1 MMIDR
6 GFLYEIF
13 ESIQGEGI
21 YCGQRQTFVR
31 FAGCNLDCGYCDTPA
46 AMEEK
51 PAICLIGDVESIEN
65 PVNVEQVVAKCL
77 KYGHRSV
84 AITGGEPLVQADYL
98 ASMLLTLK
106 DAGFTNHLETNGTLY
121 RQLAGV
127 MRWVDVVAM
136 DMKLPSTNGRAF
148 WDEHAKFLRV
158 ASGTNVF
165 VKAVVSSTTTDE
177 EITHCCDIISPID
190 RHITLVIQ
198 PVTGPT
204 TASGEHLMRLQDVA
218 AAHLTDV
225 RVIPQ
230 CHHILGLK

>member
-1 MMIDR
+1 MIDR

-46 AMEEK
+46 AKEEK
-51 PAICLIGDVESIEN
+51 PAICLFGDVESIEN

-77 KYGHRSV
+77 EYGHRSV
-84 AITGGEPLVQADYL
+84 AITGGEPLVQAGFL
-98 ASMLLTLK
+98 ASTLLALK

-121 RQLAGV
+121 RQLSGV
-127 MRWVDVVAM
+127 VRWIDVVSM

-158 ASGTNVF
+158 ASGTNIF
-165 VKAVVSSTTTDE
+165 VKAVVSSNTTDE

>member
-1 MMIDR
+1 MIDR

-77 KYGHRSV
+77 EYGHRSV
-84 AITGGEPLVQADYL
+84 AITGGEPLVQAGFL
-98 ASMLLTLK
+98 ASTLLALK
-106 DAGFTNHLETNGTLY
+106 DAGFTNHLETNGILY

-127 MRWVDVVAM
+127 MRWVDVVSM

-158 ASGTNVF
+158 ASGTNIF
-165 VKAVVSSTTTDE
+165 VKAVVSSNTTDE